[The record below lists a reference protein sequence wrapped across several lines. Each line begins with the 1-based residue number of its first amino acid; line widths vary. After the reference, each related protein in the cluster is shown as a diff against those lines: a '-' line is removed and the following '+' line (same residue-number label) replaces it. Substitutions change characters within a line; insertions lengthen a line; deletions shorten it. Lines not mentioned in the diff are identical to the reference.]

1 MRIVVHP
8 RVFQAHPDVSQ
19 EDVEA
24 AISGTLRSQS
34 RLGTDTLEYVGVGP
48 DCSGRLLQWVAIRLD
63 GVDSWFV
70 FHAMRATTKVLR
82 ELGMT
87 R

>member
-1 MRIVVHP
+1 MAVVS
-8 RVFQAHPDVSQ
+8 A
-19 EDVEA
+19 
-24 AISGTLRSQS
+24 LRSQS
-34 RLGTDTLEYVGVGP
+34 RLDTDPLEYVGVGP

-70 FHAMRATTKVLR
+70 FHAMRATTTVLR
-82 ELGMT
+82 ELLGMT